1 MNDRFFVLIYGTS
14 IKGKDFTHFSSYHNV
29 QDVVDLVRDWL
40 ERFCGMDCYTP
51 QEEAALR
58 AANGGELP
66 ETAFLCPEV
75 TTPAELA
82 RYNGF
87 YNYESLGQF
96 NLFLTPVYDTLT
108 AKQFRV
114 GMNREFGIDK
124 DFSAP
129 AERLWTHLDDF
140 VNSFSDP
147 DLDYTEAEEDIR
159 NFLVRGGFA
168 LFNDE
173 APGRQEIFVIPEGG
187 FAPIDDPT
195 V

>member
-1 MNDRFFVLIYGTS
+1 M
-14 IKGKDFTHFSSYHNV
+14 
-29 QDVVDLVRDWL
+29 DLVRDWL

-96 NLFLTPVYDTLT
+96 NLFLTRCMTPSPPSSS
-108 AKQFRV
+108 
-114 GMNREFGIDK
+114 GWG
-124 DFSAP
+124 
-129 AERLWTHLDDF
+129 
-140 VNSFSDP
+140 
-147 DLDYTEAEEDIR
+147 
-159 NFLVRGGFA
+159 
-168 LFNDE
+168 
-173 APGRQEIFVIPEGG
+173 
-187 FAPIDDPT
+187 
-195 V
+195 